1 MWRQQKHELGKIFI
15 FILYKKIFLCW
26 FYKVII
32 YFKFENLLAWQLK
45 IFDVSPS
52 GPGVLHPSPLTV
64 FPSSHVSDP
73 NRSPSPGPDQILVQK
88 WTTLVTKSLCFW
100 AISMRLFQLER
111 STFGP
116 DRFWPKDRK
125 TASIKRETKR
135 LSKRR
140 VQIREHLIYYLQTL
154 LI

>member
-1 MWRQQKHELGKIFI
+1 MTYL
-15 FILYKKIFLCW
+15 
-26 FYKVII
+26 
-32 YFKFENLLAWQLK
+32 
-45 IFDVSPS
+45 FDVSPS

-64 FPSSHVSDP
+64 FPSSHASDP

-88 WTTLVTKSLCFW
+88 WTTLVTKSLCFL

-116 DRFWPKDRK
+116 DRFWPKDHK

-135 LSKRR
+135 PSKRR
-140 VQIREHLIYYLQTL
+140 GQIREHLIAKQISVPF
-154 LI
+154 LIIHPKINQFNLRAFIFE